1 MSKAEKPPYRFV
13 ASLVTLSLVGV
24 LLLIARVI
32 ESDSLRYVFLFWNLM
47 LAALPALLAW
57 WLVQRIR
64 EHGWLRWQQLAL
76 TAVWVGFLPNSF
88 YLVTDFIHLRQTY
101 EASLLYDIAMLT
113 SFIISGFVFGFIGL
127 YLVHLELAKRLRP
140 RNAWLIIT
148 GLLLASSFAL
158 YLGRFTRWNTWDVL
172 FKPAGLLFDVSD
184 RFINPSSHGQTYQ
197 TTIIF
202 FVILVALYWVIWEA
216 MQLMKRK

>member
-1 MSKAEKPPYRFV
+1 MPKVTKPPYRFV
-13 ASLVTLSLVGV
+13 GSLITLSMVGV
-24 LLLIARVI
+24 LLLIARII

-47 LAALPALLAW
+47 LAILPALLAW
-57 WLVQRIR
+57 WLVQRIQ
-64 EHGWLRWQQLAL
+64 EHGWLRWQQLGL

-101 EASLLYDIAMLT
+101 EASLLFDIAMIT
-113 SFIISGFVFGFIGL
+113 SFIISGFALGFISL
-127 YLVHLELAKRLRP
+127 YLVHLELEKRLRP
-140 RNAWLIIT
+140 RNTWLIIT

-184 RFINPSSHGQTYQ
+184 RFINPGSHGQTYQ

-202 FVILVALYWVIWEA
+202 FIILVALYWVIWEA
-216 MQLMKRK
+216 IQLAKRK